1 MNLTS
6 ITKHIPAG
14 VHRGL
19 LIAKKYSPE
28 ILTGVG
34 IACGVASTVLAC
46 KGTLKI
52 NDILD
57 EHNAVE
63 ETMRETLE
71 KGSVTIKVEGS
82 DETTLDE
89 YTEEDYKRDKIV
101 HKVQTGRDILM
112 AYAPA
117 IGMGVLGVTCILSGH
132 HILNKRNVALA
143 AAYSFASNKLGE
155 YRGRVIDELGEEK
168 DKEFYYGLKS
178 DIVKVKEETE
188 DGKTKTVKKTVHY
201 IDPNSISQYAR
212 FFDDASRRWVPDAEM
227 NLVYLRAQQNYCN
240 DLLHSRG
247 HLFLNEVY
255 DILDIPRTSDGAV
268 VGWVVSDEGDNFVDF
283 GIYSAHND
291 NAIDFVNGYE
301 KAILLD
307 FNVDGVIY
315 DLI

>member
-1 MNLTS
+1 MNIS
-6 ITKHIPAG
+6 AITKHLPKG
-14 VHRGL
+14 VHRGA
-19 LIAKKYSPE
+19 LIVKKYSPE

-34 IACGVASTVLAC
+34 IACGVASTIFAC
-46 KGTLKI
+46 KSTLKI

-57 EHNAVE
+57 EHRAVE
-63 ETMRETLE
+63 ETMKDTL
-71 KGSVTIKVEGS
+71 V
-82 DETTLDE
+82 DENLEE

-101 HKVQTGRDILM
+101 HKVQTGRDIFM

-117 IGMGVLGVTCILSGH
+117 IGFGVLGVTCILSGH
-132 HILNKRNVALA
+132 HILRKRNVALA
-143 AAYSFASNKLGE
+143 AAYSFASGKLLE
-155 YRGRVIDELGEEK
+155 YRGRVVDELGEEK

-178 DIVKVKEETE
+178 QDIKVKEQGE
-188 DGKTKTVKKTVHY
+188 DGKTKTVKKSVNV
-201 IDPNSISQYAR
+201 IDPNQISQYAR
-212 FFDDASRRWVPDAEM
+212 FFDDASRRWTLDPEM

-255 DILDIPRTSDGAV
+255 DILDIPRSSDGAV

-283 GIYSAHND
+283 GIYSPYNE
-291 NAIDFVNGYE
+291 NAVDFVNGYE